1 MEPMARPGT
10 MVTLAAQEA
19 EHMRP
24 TAVKTKSTF
33 RQSVRVD
40 VDISATPEKIWSL
53 LTNVADVPRWNST
66 ITQIDGRMGPG
77 ERLKVK
83 VPISTRTFNVKVD
96 VFEPHTRLVWSDG
109 NAVFRGVRTYAL
121 TPRSGGPTAFSME
134 EVFTGFMLP
143 LIGMSLPDFTPVFEQ
158 YAADL
163 KKEAE
168 RS

>member
-1 MEPMARPGT
+1 MS
-10 MVTLAAQEA
+10 
-19 EHMRP
+19 P

-40 VDISATPEKIWSL
+40 VDIKATPKKIWSL
-53 LTNVADVPRWNST
+53 LTNVADTPSWNST
-66 ITQIDGRMGPG
+66 ITQIDGRVALG
-77 ERLKVK
+77 EQLKIK

-96 VFEPHTRLVWSDG
+96 ILEPHSRLVWSDG
-109 NAVFRGVRTYAL
+109 NAMFRGVRTYRL
-121 TPRSGGPTAFSME
+121 TPKGGGSTAFSME

-143 LIGMSLPDFTPVFEQ
+143 LIGLSLPDFKPVFEQ

-168 RS
+168 RC

>member
-1 MEPMARPGT
+1 MS
-10 MVTLAAQEA
+10 
-19 EHMRP
+19 P

-40 VDISATPEKIWSL
+40 VDIKATPEKIWSL
-53 LTNVADVPRWNST
+53 LTNLADTPRWNST
-66 ITQIDGRMGPG
+66 ITQIDGRVALG
-77 ERLKVK
+77 EQLKIK

-96 VFEPHTRLVWSDG
+96 IFEPHTRLVWSDG

-121 TPRSGGPTAFSME
+121 TPHGGSTAFSME

-143 LIGMSLPDFTPVFEQ
+143 LIGLSLPDFKPVFER

>member
-1 MEPMARPGT
+1 MS
-10 MVTLAAQEA
+10 
-19 EHMRP
+19 P

-40 VDISATPEKIWSL
+40 VDIKATPERIWSL
-53 LTNVADVPRWNST
+53 LTNVAETPRWNST
-66 ITQIDGRMGPG
+66 ITQIDGRVALG
-77 ERLKVK
+77 EQLKIN

-96 VFEPHTRLVWSDG
+96 ILDPPTRLVWSDG
-109 NAVFRGVRTYAL
+109 NAVFRGVRTYTL
-121 TPRSGGPTAFSME
+121 TPKGGSTAFSME

-143 LIGMSLPDFTPVFEQ
+143 LIGLSLPDFKPVFEQ

-163 KKEAE
+163 KNQAE

>member
-1 MEPMARPGT
+1 MS
-10 MVTLAAQEA
+10 
-19 EHMRP
+19 P

-40 VDISATPEKIWSL
+40 VDIKATPEKIWSL
-53 LTNVADVPRWNST
+53 LTNLADTPRWNST
-66 ITQIDGRMGPG
+66 ITQIDGRVALG
-77 ERLKVK
+77 EQLKIK

-96 VFEPHTRLVWSDG
+96 IFEPHTRLVWSDG
-109 NAVFRGVRTYAL
+109 NVVFRGVRTYAL
-121 TPRSGGPTAFSME
+121 TPHGGSTAFSME
-134 EVFTGFMLP
+134 EVFTSFMLP
-143 LIGMSLPDFTPVFEQ
+143 LIGLSLPDFKPVFER